1 MARSGKAGA
10 SGGREVSFGAILL
23 VTGCTLALGM
33 YAMTQGGPMT
43 AFLGAA
49 GGALTGFAILY
60 AYRAVSL
67 HKQLEGPPPP
77 QVLSL
82 PPEQAL
88 SVLSAMVNR
97 DGGQPALAS
106 EVLEALAAVRERAE
120 SDLDAA
126 IVEAEE
132 LRGRHPRSPAI
143 PAQLARLH
151 REREADAA
159 SAAAASNAI
168 TLAVRGGMNSVAAKV
183 YEEFV
188 GLRERFE
195 LDTATWRGLARVLA
209 ARDQADAAAWC
220 EEQLARTDPSARTN
234 PESDPGASD

>member
-1 MARSGKAGA
+1 
-10 SGGREVSFGAILL
+10 
-23 VTGCTLALGM
+23 M

-60 AYRAVSL
+60 AYRAVTL
-67 HKQLEGPPPP
+67 HKKLEGPPPP

-97 DGGQPALAS
+97 DGAQPVLAS
-106 EVLEALAAVRERAE
+106 EVLKALAAVRERAE
-120 SDLDAA
+120 GDLDAA

-132 LRGRHPRSPAI
+132 LRGKHPRSPAV
-143 PAQLARLH
+143 PAELARLH
-151 REREADAA
+151 RRREADGA

-168 TLAVRGGMNSVAAKV
+168 TLAVRGGMNSVAGNV

-188 GLRERFE
+188 ELRERFE
-195 LDTATWRGLARVLA
+195 LDAGTWRGLAKVLA
-209 ARDQADAAAWC
+209 ARDQGEAGAWC
-220 EEQLARTDPSARTN
+220 EERAQPASGTGTGT
-234 PESDPGASD
+234 ESDAGASD